1 MVVNKKLILAEQIS
15 SFQRDLSTPES
26 VEFKHLESQLNVLK
40 SNIQDN
46 GLEKEY
52 FLLMNW
58 FDTKLKDVKK
68 EMLHREE
75 IMQLNEARK
84 DLEHRVLGIQIPVI
98 KSLISRFDELRQD
111 AAFLEE
117 RVNRHID
124 HCYSINNLRQ
134 AVKDLKEKIENLSED
149 NKIYLGWTGATTV
162 LAGASIGVAFI
173 PVVGLPIA
181 AVMASAP
188 YLGKLAHRLAVS
200 YNRKKTFKNQDQI

>member
-40 SNIQDN
+40 INIQDN

-52 FLLMNW
+52 FLLINW

-75 IMQLNEARK
+75 IMKLNEARK
-84 DLEHRVLGIQIPVI
+84 DLEHRVLGIQIPVL
-98 KSLISRFDELRQD
+98 KSLIFDELRQE
-111 AAFLEE
+111 AAVLEE
-117 RVNRHID
+117 RANRHSNN
-124 HCYSINNLRQ
+124 CYCINNLRQ
-134 AVKDLKEKIENLSED
+134 AVKDLKEKIENLSKD
-149 NKIYLGWTGATTV
+149 NNIYLGWTGATTV
-162 LAGASIGVAFI
+162 LGVASIGVAFI

-181 AVMASAP
+181 AVMNSAP
-188 YLGKLAHRLAVS
+188 YLGKLAHRLTVS
-200 YNRKKTFKNQDQI
+200 YNRKKTFKN

>member
-1 MVVNKKLILAEQIS
+1 MEVNKKLILAEQIS

-26 VEFKHLESQLNVLK
+26 VEFDKLDSQFNVLK
-40 SNIQDN
+40 INIQDK
-46 GLEKEY
+46 GLQ
-52 FLLMNW
+52 LLMNW
-58 FDTKLKDVKK
+58 FDTKLED
-68 EMLHREE
+68 EMLHQEE

-84 DLEHRVLGIQIPVI
+84 DLEQQVLGIPIPVI
-98 KSLISRFDELRQD
+98 KSPISCFDELRQ
-111 AAFLEE
+111 AANVLED
-117 RVNRHID
+117 RINKHSD

-134 AVKDLKEKIENLSED
+134 AVNDLKEKIENLSED

-188 YLGKLAHRLAVS
+188 YLGRLAHRLTVS
-200 YNRKKTFKNQDQI
+200 YNRKKTFMNQDQI

>member
-1 MVVNKKLILAEQIS
+1 MEVNKKLILAEEIS

-26 VEFKHLESQLNVLK
+26 VEFDESESQFNVLK
-40 SNIQDN
+40 INIQDK
-46 GLEKEY
+46 GLE
-52 FLLMNW
+52 LLMKW

-68 EMLHREE
+68 EMLHGEE
-75 IMQLNEARK
+75 IMKLNEARK
-84 DLEHRVLGIQIPVI
+84 CLENRVLEIQIPVI
-98 KSLISRFDELRQD
+98 KSPISCFDELRKE
-111 AAFLEE
+111 AADLEK
-117 RVNRHID
+117 RINNHCY

-181 AVMASAP
+181 AVMNSAP

>member
-1 MVVNKKLILAEQIS
+1 MVDNKKLILAEQIS
-15 SFQRDLSTPES
+15 SFHRDLSTPES
-26 VEFKHLESQLNVLK
+26 VEFKHLESQLNVLT
-40 SNIQDN
+40 STIRDN

-52 FLLMNW
+52 FWLMNW

-68 EMLHREE
+68 EMLHRKE
-75 IMQLNEARK
+75 IMQLNEERK
-84 DLEHRVLGIQIPVI
+84 DLEQQVLGIQIPVL
-98 KSLISRFDELRQD
+98 KSPISCFNKLRKKAND
-111 AAFLEE
+111 LEE
-117 RVNRHID
+117 IINKHSD

-149 NKIYLGWTGATTV
+149 NMIYLGWTGATTV

-181 AVMASAP
+181 AVMNSAP
-188 YLGKLAHRLAVS
+188 YLGRLAHRLTVS